1 MALVQNVHDYL
12 GCPFVNINS
21 ITVIRSVFAEYSAP
35 MKWKG
40 LGLSVLHP
48 RERTLAEARGRLHTL
63 KALLPEDSL
72 ADAKYVA
79 ELHNIL
85 DFMEKG
91 SGLDLIRYRMA
102 SPVRRTYLRINIMAL
117 LGVCAYQSYFPPP
130 PRSISVVRRRSQA
143 AGRVN

>member
-1 MALVQNVHDYL
+1 
-12 GCPFVNINS
+12 
-21 ITVIRSVFAEYSAP
+21 
-35 MKWKG
+35 MKWKD

-72 ADAKYVA
+72 SDTKYVT

-91 SGLDLIRYRMA
+91 SDLDLSRYRMA
-102 SPVRRTYLRINIMAL
+102 SPVLRTFLRINIMAL
-117 LGVCAYQSYFPPP
+117 LGVCAYQSHFVALS
-130 PRSISVVRRRSQA
+130 RTFSRTRSQA

>member
-1 MALVQNVHDYL
+1 MEWQDL
-12 GCPFVNINS
+12 G
-21 ITVIRSVFAEYSAP
+21 R
-35 MKWKG
+35 
-40 LGLSVLHP
+40 SVLHT
-48 RERTLAEARGRLHTL
+48 RERTLVEARWRLHTL

-143 AGRVN
+143 TGRVN

>member
-1 MALVQNVHDYL
+1 
-12 GCPFVNINS
+12 
-21 ITVIRSVFAEYSAP
+21 
-35 MKWKG
+35 MKWKD
-40 LGLSVLHP
+40 LGLSVFHT
-48 RERTLAEARGRLHTL
+48 RERSLAEARGRLHTL

-91 SGLDLIRYRMA
+91 SGLDLSRYRMA
-102 SPVRRTYLRINIMAL
+102 SPVHRTFLRINIMAL
-117 LGVCAYQSYFPPP
+117 LGVCAYRSHFAPP
-130 PRSISVVRRRSQA
+130 PRSVLRARPHA

>member
-1 MALVQNVHDYL
+1 L
-12 GCPFVNINS
+12 F
-21 ITVIRSVFAEYSAP
+21 TVIRLFLAEYSAR
-35 MKWKG
+35 MNWKD
-40 LGLSVLHP
+40 LRLSVLHP
-48 RERTLAEARGRLHTL
+48 RERTLVEARGRLHTL

-117 LGVCAYQSYFPPP
+117 LGVCAYQSYFAPP
-130 PRSISVVRRRSQA
+130 PRTISVVRRRSQA